1 MTSVGQQGLYL
12 GSDYS
17 SSEWRFYDIMTFL
30 GHNNVKK
37 FQKTNAAYLK
47 KQLFDSQLF

>member
-1 MTSVGQQGLYL
+1 MTSVGQQGMYL

-17 SSEWRFYDIMTFL
+17 STKGRFYDSMTRL
-30 GHNNVKK
+30 GHNDVKK